1 MADKVTAYISN
12 VKPFQ
17 VAVVAFVTM
26 LLVAV
31 GTLITSIIA
40 VTKTHDKKAL
50 MPLLQAHAMAAQ
62 AKAVS
67 AAQAVQIAHLT
78 HIHHMTRKFLDG
90 QYGVLIL
97 SAIVI
102 VLALAGLTS
111 ASMVVSDVGES
122 GGTTNQDYMWLSSL
136 GSIVLGQGILLMVVA
151 IFSTVEYK
159 AVRQAT
165 VGVKDLDPQQK
176 TLSRYLM
183 AELILGY
190 IGLIGGIVFYASM
203 RTSKK

>member
-1 MADKVTAYISN
+1 
-12 VKPFQ
+12 
-17 VAVVAFVTM
+17 
-26 LLVAV
+26 
-31 GTLITSIIA
+31 
-40 VTKTHDKKAL
+40 
-50 MPLLQAHAMAAQ
+50 
-62 AKAVS
+62 
-67 AAQAVQIAHLT
+67 
-78 HIHHMTRKFLDG
+78 MTRKFLDG

-165 VGVKDLDPQQK
+165 VGVKDLDPTQK
-176 TLSRYLM
+176 TFSRYLM

-190 IGLIGGIVFYASM
+190 VGLIGGIVFYASM

>member
-1 MADKVTAYISN
+1 
-12 VKPFQ
+12 
-17 VAVVAFVTM
+17 
-26 LLVAV
+26 
-31 GTLITSIIA
+31 
-40 VTKTHDKKAL
+40 
-50 MPLLQAHAMAAQ
+50 
-62 AKAVS
+62 
-67 AAQAVQIAHLT
+67 
-78 HIHHMTRKFLDG
+78 MTRKFLDG

-165 VGVKDLDPQQK
+165 VGVKDLDPTQK
-176 TLSRYLM
+176 TFSRYLM

>member
-1 MADKVTAYISN
+1 ME
-12 VKPFQ
+12 
-17 VAVVAFVTM
+17 
-26 LLVAV
+26 
-31 GTLITSIIA
+31 
-40 VTKTHDKKAL
+40 
-50 MPLLQAHAMAAQ
+50 AANMTNLN
-62 AKAVS
+62 S
-67 AAQAVQIAHLT
+67 
-78 HIHHMTRKFLDG
+78 MTRKFLDG
-90 QYGVLIL
+90 QYGVVVL
-97 SAIVI
+97 SAIVL
-102 VLALAGLTS
+102 VLAFAGLVS
-111 ASMVVSDVGES
+111 ASMVVNDVTEA

-165 VGVKDLDPQQK
+165 VGVKDIDPQQK